1 MVKPPLFPKVEGK
14 TSRQAH
20 TNLPEGTIEL
30 ERGRKGFFGRVSHL
44 YKTNAPTAWT
54 DIKGDLKP
62 RSFNFDKIKNELNF
76 STKFLAEDGIE
87 EMVKILEDGN
97 FDLEQSNV

>member
-1 MVKPPLFPKVEGK
+1 MFNFLKIIDKLHIIPSMMKKIYSSICFVSHMVKPPLFPKVEGK

-44 YKTNAPTAWT
+44 YKTNALQHGLT
-54 DIKGDLKP
+54 
-62 RSFNFDKIKNELNF
+62 
-76 STKFLAEDGIE
+76 
-87 EMVKILEDGN
+87 
-97 FDLEQSNV
+97 